1 MVEKLVQAKMPKIVG
16 RKKDDISEK
25 DEFSLP
31 QIVSWNPS
39 ASSTSTK
46 FGHHGF
52 TSIYSDKDFLCYSL
66 KKR

>member
-31 QIVSWNPS
+31 QIVSSNPR
-39 ASSTSTK
+39 AACSSTREMSENSRR
-46 FGHHGF
+46 FL
-52 TSIYSDKDFLCYSL
+52 SDPITLL
-66 KKR
+66 TA

>member
-31 QIVSWNPS
+31 QIVSSNPR
-39 ASSTSTK
+39 AAGSSTKALSENSRR
-46 FGHHGF
+46 FF
-52 TSIYSDKDFLCYSL
+52 SDPTTLL
-66 KKR
+66 IA

>member
-31 QIVSWNPS
+31 QIVSCLFPN
-39 ASSTSTK
+39 
-46 FGHHGF
+46 
-52 TSIYSDKDFLCYSL
+52 
-66 KKR
+66 

>member
-31 QIVSWNPS
+31 QIVSHSSPS
-39 ASSTSTK
+39 YGNTTK
-46 FGHHGF
+46 AHPVQELANKIL
-52 TSIYSDKDFLCYSL
+52 T
-66 KKR
+66 